1 VQRRHK
7 EIELADLAVGV
18 AVKALAAAQTKREL
32 ASTLLAR
39 DMGYHELACQ
49 EHQQVCAGK
58 PPSMEVDD
66 AGPAK
71 EELEEA
77 EALLGGEADDAKF
90 AETVA
95 ALKRKQAALEHV
107 QQKRQVLRH
116 GGANFADAAL
126 SAAAA
131 AAAFGDP
138 ELVQQ
143 HVALQN
149 KIDAKRAVDASVASA
164 RGGVASA
171 SAATPCG

>member
-1 VQRRHK
+1 
-7 EIELADLAVGV
+7 
-18 AVKALAAAQTKREL
+18 
-32 ASTLLAR
+32 
-39 DMGYHELACQ
+39 
-49 EHQQVCAGK
+49 VCASK

-66 AGPAK
+66 VGPAK

-77 EALLGGEADDAKF
+77 EALLGGEADDAKFADTF

-164 RGGVASA
+164 RVGVASASASA